1 MKKTLI
7 NIFCGLIPERN
18 TRNRIRL
25 RLNYFNTMRKMV
37 KFAKSFSDKKHPK
50 VKTAIGYGCRNF
62 AVIVDKKF
70 VFKFP
75 IKSKGIAIAEREK
88 RITDALRPISSIKIP
103 KMEIINWNN
112 MAVRKYEFVS
122 GRTLESFTKEEK
134 QKYATIIT
142 KQLAAFLYEIGMAD
156 PVEIRDLKPK
166 KNDKPDFM
174 HGWCQ
179 NDLWYNFMMDE
190 KTLKIKAFIDWEGV
204 SFGDFY
210 ACFTFGKLHNSILR
224 KSLLEEYTKLY
235 MHKHAK

>member
-1 MKKTLI
+1 MKKILV
-7 NIFCGLIPERN
+7 NIICGFIPERN

-25 RLNYFNTMRKMV
+25 RLNNLAVMRKMV
-37 KFAKSFSDKKHPK
+37 KFAKTFSDKKHPQI
-50 VKTAIGYGCRNF
+50 KTSIGYGCNNF
-62 AVIVDKKF
+62 VVIVDKKF

-75 IKSKGIAIAEREK
+75 FKSNGIAIAEREK

-112 MAVRKYEFVS
+112 MAVRKYEFVG
-122 GRTLESFTKEEK
+122 GRTLESFSREEK

-156 PVEIRDLKPK
+156 PIEIRDLKPK
-166 KNDKPDFM
+166 KNDKPNFM

-190 KTLKIKAFIDWEGV
+190 KTFKIKAFIDWEGV
-204 SFGDFY
+204 SFCDFHK
-210 ACFTFGKLHNSILR
+210 CFTSGKFHNSVLR

-235 MHKHAK
+235 MRKHAK